1 MSAWEPGVFF
11 VRRAINTGQTL
22 DGNDV
27 GLFSFLKKKNNAV
40 AEAPATRL
48 RAGEPSRPSI
58 DAERERQREIARA
71 TAAKIDAIELAMTT
85 DLFDDLDA
93 GWGSGHRPPAAAA
106 TLLATSADTEL
117 GPLAEQPDAAV
128 TPANAP
134 VVEESAILYA
144 NGQADLAEGMLRDCL
159 GELGRTERL
168 PWWMLFDL
176 YQAQGREQA
185 FESIAIDYASHFETS
200 PPAYTDRMPRV
211 APQEAFAGV
220 APALRL
226 PAALDASLG
235 AYLPA
240 LRKPAPP
247 GTPVRLDFGAVR
259 SANAE
264 GCAALLASLQTLRRE
279 ERAVVLAGADAL
291 LAVLRPMLAIGERGS
306 GEAPWL
312 LLLELLQLLDRE
324 KDFEETAMDY
334 CVTFEVSPPSFE
346 TPLRAAAGAASA
358 PAPGTGTPSAEE
370 RFLLPPT
377 VDGDIGTLLAAIDAY
392 AASAQAASGQAAAA
406 ADVPAMGASAAAAPD
421 ATGLASGETD
431 AGIPIHA
438 APVVLDC
445 SRLTRIGFT
454 AAGALHVR
462 LRTLA
467 SAGHPVELRELNH
480 MVAALL
486 RLLNYGD
493 CARLYAHRY

>member
-1 MSAWEPGVFF
+1 MSATDRSGAAPQQGD
-11 VRRAINTGQTL
+11 NTRQTT

-27 GLFSFLKKKNNAV
+27 GLFSFLKKKNEAPP
-40 AEAPATRL
+40 EAPATRL
-48 RAGEPSRPSI
+48 RADEPARLASE
-58 DAERERQREIARA
+58 AERERQREIARA

-85 DLFDDLDA
+85 DLFDDLDT

-106 TLLATSADTEL
+106 APLAPGGDTEL
-117 GPLAEQPDAAV
+117 GPLIGPLTDQPDAAA

-144 NGQADLAEGMLRDCL
+144 NGQADLAEQMLRDSL

-176 YQAQGREQA
+176 YQAQGREAQ

-200 PPAYTDRMPRV
+200 PPAYTERLPRA
-211 APQEAFAGV
+211 APQQVFTGV
-220 APALRL
+220 APAVRIGGL
-226 PAALDASLG
+226 LDAGVAAQLQ
-235 AYLPA
+235 A
-240 LRKPAPP
+240 LRAPASA
-247 GTPVRLDFGAVR
+247 GKPVRLDFGAVR
-259 SANAE
+259 SASLD
-264 GCAALLASLQTLRRE
+264 GCACLLTGLQGLRAEQRE
-279 ERAVVLAGADAL
+279 VDLAGADAL

-346 TPLRAAAGAASA
+346 APLRSVPAGAPAATDATSPPQAAGQ
-358 PAPGTGTPSAEE
+358 
-370 RFLLPPT
+370 RFLLPPV
-377 VDGDIGTLLAAIDAY
+377 VDGDIAPLLAAIDTY
-392 AASAQAASGQAAAA
+392 AASTQEGAAPSDTGTL
-406 ADVPAMGASAAAAPD
+406 DAAAP
-421 ATGLASGETD
+421 
-431 AGIPIHA
+431 GI
-438 APVVLDC
+438 VLDC
-445 SRLTRIGFT
+445 SRLARIGFGAANALHGRLRAL
-454 AAGALHVR
+454 AAGGR
-462 LRTLA
+462 Q
-467 SAGHPVELRELNH
+467 VELRELNH

-493 CARLYAHRY
+493 CARLYAHKY

>member
-1 MSAWEPGVFF
+1 
-11 VRRAINTGQTL
+11 
-22 DGNDV
+22 V
-27 GLFSFLKKKNNAV
+27 GLFSFLKKKNDGV

-48 RAGEPSRPSI
+48 RAGEPSRLST
-58 DAERERQREIARA
+58 DAERERQRDISRA

-106 TLLATSADTEL
+106 TPLATSADTEL
-117 GPLAEQPDAAV
+117 GPLAEQPDTAV

-176 YQAQGREQA
+176 YQAQGREQD
-185 FESIAIDYASHFETS
+185 FDSIAIDYASHFETS
-200 PPAYTDRMPRV
+200 PPAYTDRLPRA
-211 APQEAFAGV
+211 APQPAFAGV

-235 AYLPA
+235 AHLAA

-259 SANAE
+259 SANPE
-264 GCAALLASLQTLRRE
+264 GCAALLASLQALRRE

-346 TPLRAAAGAASA
+346 TPLLAPAGAASA
-358 PAPGTGTPSAEE
+358 AAANTAGLEAEQ
-370 RFLLPPT
+370 RFLLPPA
-377 VDGDIGTLLAAIDAY
+377 VDGDIGALLAAIDAY
-392 AASAQAASGQAAAA
+392 AAPDGDVSGAT
-406 ADVPAMGASAAAAPD
+406 DGGVPVL
-421 ATGLASGETD
+421 AT
-431 AGIPIHA
+431 
-438 APVVLDC
+438 PVVLDC
-445 SRLTRIGFT
+445 SRLARIGFT

-462 LRTLA
+462 LRSLA
-467 SAGHPVELRELNH
+467 GAGHPVELRELNH

>member
-1 MSAWEPGVFF
+1 
-11 VRRAINTGQTL
+11 
-22 DGNDV
+22 V
-27 GLFSFLKKKNNAV
+27 GLFSFLKKKNDGV

-48 RAGEPSRPSI
+48 RAGEPSRLST
-58 DAERERQREIARA
+58 DAERERQRDIARA

-106 TLLATSADTEL
+106 TPLATSADTEL
-117 GPLAEQPDAAV
+117 GPLAEQPDTAV

-176 YQAQGREQA
+176 YQAQGREQD
-185 FESIAIDYASHFETS
+185 FDSIAIDYASHFETS
-200 PPAYTDRMPRV
+200 PPAYTDRLPRA
-211 APQEAFAGV
+211 APQPAFAGV

-235 AYLPA
+235 AHLAA

-259 SANAE
+259 SANPE
-264 GCAALLASLQTLRRE
+264 GCAALLASLQALRRD

-346 TPLRAAAGAASA
+346 TPLLAPAGAASA
-358 PAPGTGTPSAEE
+358 AAANTAGLEAEQ
-370 RFLLPPT
+370 RFLLPPA
-377 VDGDIGTLLAAIDAY
+377 VDGDIGALLAAIDAY
-392 AASAQAASGQAAAA
+392 AASDGEVSGAT
-406 ADVPAMGASAAAAPD
+406 DGGVPVL
-421 ATGLASGETD
+421 AT
-431 AGIPIHA
+431 
-438 APVVLDC
+438 PVVLDC
-445 SRLTRIGFT
+445 SRLARIGFT

-462 LRTLA
+462 LRSLA
-467 SAGHPVELRELNH
+467 GAGHPVELRELNH

>member
-1 MSAWEPGVFF
+1 M
-11 VRRAINTGQTL
+11 
-22 DGNDV
+22 
-27 GLFSFLKKKNNAV
+27 GLFSFLKKKNDGV

-48 RAGEPSRPSI
+48 RAGEPSRLST
-58 DAERERQREIARA
+58 DAERERQRDIARA

-106 TLLATSADTEL
+106 TPLATSADTEL
-117 GPLAEQPDAAV
+117 GPLAEQPDTAV

-176 YQAQGREQA
+176 YQAQGREQD
-185 FESIAIDYASHFETS
+185 FDSIAIDYASHFETS
-200 PPAYTDRMPRV
+200 PPAYTDRLPRA
-211 APQEAFAGV
+211 APQPAFAGV

-235 AYLPA
+235 AHLAA

-259 SANAE
+259 SANPE
-264 GCAALLASLQTLRRE
+264 GCAALLASLQALRRE

-346 TPLRAAAGAASA
+346 TPLLAPAGAASA
-358 PAPGTGTPSAEE
+358 AAANTAGLEAEQ
-370 RFLLPPT
+370 RFLLPPA
-377 VDGDIGTLLAAIDAY
+377 VDGDIGALLAAIDAY
-392 AASAQAASGQAAAA
+392 AASDGDVSGAT
-406 ADVPAMGASAAAAPD
+406 DGGVPVL
-421 ATGLASGETD
+421 AT
-431 AGIPIHA
+431 
-438 APVVLDC
+438 PVVLDC
-445 SRLTRIGFT
+445 SRLARIGFT

-462 LRTLA
+462 LRSLA
-467 SAGHPVELRELNH
+467 GAGHPVELRELNH

>member
-1 MSAWEPGVFF
+1 
-11 VRRAINTGQTL
+11 
-22 DGNDV
+22 V
-27 GLFSFLKKKNNAV
+27 GLFSFLKKKNDGV

-48 RAGEPSRPSI
+48 RAGEPSRLST
-58 DAERERQREIARA
+58 DAERARQREIARA

-85 DLFDDLDA
+85 DLLDDGDT

-106 TLLATSADTEL
+106 VTLASGADTEL
-117 GPLAEQPDAAV
+117 GPLGEQPEAAA

-176 YQAQGREQA
+176 YQAQGREQE
-185 FESIAIDYASHFETS
+185 FDSIAIDYASHFETS
-200 PPAYTDRMPRV
+200 PPAYTGRLPRE
-211 APQEAFAGV
+211 APQQAFAGV

-235 AYLPA
+235 AHLPA

-259 SANAE
+259 SAQAE
-264 GCAALLASLQTLRRE
+264 GCAALLASLQFLRRE
-279 ERAVVLAGADAL
+279 GRPVMLAGADAL

-334 CVTFEVSPPSFE
+334 CVTFELSPPSFE
-346 TPLRAAAGAASA
+346 TPLRPAAGAASVA
-358 PAPGTGTPSAEE
+358 AAEGGAFE
-370 RFLLPPT
+370 AEQRFLLPALI
-377 VDGDIGTLLAAIDAY
+377 DGDIGALLAAIDAY
-392 AASAQAASGQAAAA
+392 A
-406 ADVPAMGASAAAAPD
+406 VPAQEAA
-421 ATGLASGETD
+421 GQG
-431 AGIPIHA
+431 A

-445 SRLTRIGFT
+445 SRLARIGFG

-462 LRTLA
+462 LRGLA
-467 SAGHPVELRELNH
+467 GAGHPVELRELNH

-493 CARLYAHRY
+493 CARLYAHKY

>member
-1 MSAWEPGVFF
+1 
-11 VRRAINTGQTL
+11 
-22 DGNDV
+22 V
-27 GLFSFLKKKNNAV
+27 GLFSFLKKKNDVA

-48 RAGEPSRPSI
+48 RVDEPARLSN
-58 DAERERQREIARA
+58 DAERERQRDIARA

-85 DLFDDLDA
+85 DLFDDPDT
-93 GWGSGHRPPAAAA
+93 GWGSGPRPPAAAA
-106 TLLATSADTEL
+106 AALASHPETEL
-117 GPLAEQPDAAV
+117 GPLGDQPDAAV
-128 TPANAP
+128 SPASAP

-144 NGQADLAEGMLRDCL
+144 NGQADLAEQMLHACL

-176 YQAQGREQA
+176 YQAQGREEQ
-185 FESIAIDYASHFETS
+185 FDSIAIDYASRFETS
-200 PPAYTDRMPRV
+200 PPAYTSRLPRA
-211 APQEAFAGV
+211 APQETFTGV

-226 PAALDASLG
+226 PPVLDASLG
-235 AYLPA
+235 AHLAA

-247 GTPVRLDFGAVR
+247 GTPVRLDFSAVR

-264 GCAALLASLQTLRRE
+264 GCAALLLSLQTLRRE
-279 ERAVVLAGADAL
+279 GRAVVLAGADAL
-291 LAVLRPMLAIGERGS
+291 LAVLRPMLAIGDRAS

-346 TPLRAAAGAASA
+346 TLPRAPGGAAEAFDAADTASAIGVAAQDAGASD
-358 PAPGTGTPSAEE
+358 AEQ
-370 RFLLPPT
+370 RFLLPPV
-377 VDGDIGTLLAAIDAY
+377 VDGDIGALLAAIDAY
-392 AASAQAASGQAAAA
+392 ATPAETAS
-406 ADVPAMGASAAAAPD
+406 DETVNL
-421 ATGLASGETD
+421 ATT
-431 AGIPIHA
+431 
-438 APVVLDC
+438 VVLDC
-445 SRLTRIGFT
+445 SRLARIGFT

-462 LRTLA
+462 LRILA
-467 SAGHPVELRELNH
+467 SSGRRVELRELNH

-493 CARLYAHRY
+493 CARLYAHKY